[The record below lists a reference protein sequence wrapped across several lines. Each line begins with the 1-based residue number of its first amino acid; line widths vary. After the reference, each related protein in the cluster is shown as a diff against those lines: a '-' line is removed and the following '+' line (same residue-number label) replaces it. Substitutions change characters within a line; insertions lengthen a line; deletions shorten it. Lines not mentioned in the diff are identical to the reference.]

1 MGSSLAASITKA
13 ASMQTYYT
21 IRLLVDGP
29 RKEDAYR
36 AYAYFRWLD
45 DVLDAAS
52 LSGPV
57 PTDSERLARMR
68 FLDHQKALL
77 QRCLQG
83 DCPRSLTPQEAML
96 AELTRP
102 AEPIDARLTS
112 YLRNMMLVMDFDARR
127 RGRLVS
133 QSELDQY
140 TRWLATAVTDAMDFF
155 IGGGAA
161 APHDETRYAA
171 VEGAH
176 VVHMLRDT
184 YADVQAGY
192 FNISREVLDVHSIG
206 PADVQSG
213 AYRAWVKRRVQLARG
228 QFETGQAYFAR
239 VRSLRHRLAGLAY
252 IARFQWLIETLER
265 EDFALRPRYGE
276 RRSLATAWKMGS
288 LVIGSML
295 RTQPARRSTPRGF
308 ES

>member
-1 MGSSLAASITKA
+1 MGSSLAAAITKA
-13 ASMQTYYT
+13 ASKQTYYT

-45 DVLDAAS
+45 DVVDAAAPT
-52 LSGPV
+52 GPV
-57 PTDSERLARMR
+57 LTDSERLERMR
-68 FLDHQKALL
+68 FIDHQKALL
-77 QRCLQG
+77 ERCLRG
-83 DCPRSLTPQEAML
+83 DLPRSLTRQEAML
-96 AELTRP
+96 AELTRH
-102 AEPIDARLTS
+102 ADPIDARLTS

-127 RGRLVS
+127 RGRVVS

-140 TRWLATAVTDAMDFF
+140 TRWLATAVTDAMSYF
-155 IGGGAA
+155 IGGGEA
-161 APHDETRYAA
+161 APHHETRYAA

-184 YADVQAGY
+184 YPDVEAGY
-192 FNISREVLDVHSIG
+192 FNISREALDVHYIG
-206 PADVQSG
+206 PADVQSAG
-213 AYRAWVKRRVQLARG
+213 YRAWVKRRVQLARG
-228 QFETGQAYFAR
+228 EFETGQAYFAR

-276 RRSLATAWKMGS
+276 RRSLATAWRMGS
-288 LVIGSML
+288 LVIGSMI
-295 RTQPARRSTPRGF
+295 RTQPTRPSTRREF
-308 ES
+308 EP